1 MPSPWSWT
9 TSGAS
14 TGCSRERTCSPTWR
28 STRRRC
34 AASASARRAA
44 SCSACARSSWRPAA
58 SRPPSSSSWSS
69 RRRASSSCCAM
80 CSASG
85 TRTAA
90 TPTLPSSPPGRAS
103 WGHCLRCGSCWPFA
117 PATHACRPRPCA
129 PSSAPTWARSSASWR
144 RSTRSMRSGLAL
156 ALGLLLVLALP
167 ALAAE
172 PRIPAPEG
180 FVTDRAG
187 VIPPATR
194 ERLTALLEELKQKT
208 GAEIAVVTVR
218 TTAPLDD
225 FTYAMRIAD
234 AWKPGRKR
242 EDTGIVF
249 LVAVQER
256 KLRILTGYGLEGI
269 LPDGLV
275 GEIEDREIVPAFR
288 VGRMDEGI
296 WRGVVALAGRIA
308 AARGVELTG
317 VTSHPVELPGSAPG
331 LAAMPLVLLVVILIF
346 LSLVLAYGGGP
357 RWMYGRRGGFYS
369 GGFGGGFGG
378 GGGGFGGF
386 GGGSFGGG
394 GAGRGW

>member
-1 MPSPWSWT
+1 
-9 TSGAS
+9 
-14 TGCSRERTCSPTWR
+14 
-28 STRRRC
+28 
-34 AASASARRAA
+34 
-44 SCSACARSSWRPAA
+44 
-58 SRPPSSSSWSS
+58 
-69 RRRASSSCCAM
+69 
-80 CSASG
+80 
-85 TRTAA
+85 
-90 TPTLPSSPPGRAS
+90 
-103 WGHCLRCGSCWPFA
+103 
-117 PATHACRPRPCA
+117 
-129 PSSAPTWARSSASWR
+129 
-144 RSTRSMRSGLAL
+144 MRSGLAL

-187 VIPPATR
+187 VIPPARR

-208 GAEIAVVTVR
+208 GAEIALVTVP

-249 LVAVQER
+249 LVAVQDR

-288 VGRMDEGI
+288 AGDMNEGI

-317 VTSHPVELPGSAPG
+317 VTSHPVHPPGSAPG
-331 LAAMPLVLLVVILIF
+331 LAAIPLVLLVVILIF

-357 RWMYGRRGGFYS
+357 RLMYGRRGGFYS